1 MKSEEFYV
9 KYANMPLEDRKV
21 VVGGAFTIS
30 RNSKMDIIYGMNAN
44 DIYQE
49 IHAIDDKIRDDIIR
63 KDKLIRAFAEFI
75 EKNEKLYKKIL

>member
-1 MKSEEFYV
+1 MKSEEFYA
-9 KYANMPLEDRKV
+9 KYANMPLEDRKI

-30 RNSKMDIIYGMNAN
+30 RNSKMDIIYGMNSN
-44 DIYQE
+44 DIYKE

-75 EKNEKLYKKIL
+75 EKI